1 MVQYPHAGAAFA
13 ALGRRQQFYKPTQNN
28 RKRGHWRMQSWLQKL
43 EYKYGRRGGIPNL
56 MIVLIAG
63 QLLLYVAANLGMYN
77 LLSMLTLTRS
87 GLAHLQIWRLIT
99 FVFLPSSSSNPL
111 FFLLY
116 LYCEYWIGMALERA
130 WGNFRFTVYVAA
142 CIVGAWLACLLTGSA
157 TNMGIYYSLFFGFAC
172 LYPDQQL
179 LLFFVI
185 PIKVKWIGLF
195 SGALYLLQILAMP
208 GLLNKLS
215 LILALSGF
223 LLFFGPDLWQDG
235 FNRYRNYKRR
245 RDWENQWKNR

>member
-1 MVQYPHAGAAFA
+1 
-13 ALGRRQQFYKPTQNN
+13 
-28 RKRGHWRMQSWLQKL
+28 MQSWLQKL

-56 MIVLIAG
+56 MILLIAG

-77 LLSMLTLTRS
+77 LLSLFTLTRS
-87 GLAHLQIWRLIT
+87 GLLHLQVWRLIT
-99 FVFLPSSSSNPL
+99 FVFLPSSGSSGPL

-157 TNMGIYYSLFFGFAC
+157 NNMGIYYSLFFAFAC

-195 SGALYLLQILAMP
+195 SGALYLLQILTMP

-215 LILALSGF
+215 LVLALSGF
-223 LLFFGPDLWQDG
+223 LLFFGPDLWSG
-235 FNRYRNYKRR
+235 SINRYRNYKRR